1 MHTAPRYKPDIKLY
15 AQYKTDA
22 QRAAIAFWPVPAH
35 PWSRASPF
43 GDANVSLLP
52 ASSMLQSIVPHAAIY
67 FVGNAELIE
76 NEVVG

>member
-1 MHTAPRYKPDIKLY
+1 MHMAPRYKPDIKLY
-15 AQYKTDA
+15 ARYKTDA
-22 QRAAIAFWPVPAH
+22 QRVAVAFWSVPAH

-43 GDANVSLLP
+43 GDASASLLP
-52 ASSMLQSIVPHAAIY
+52 ASSTFQSIVPHAAIY